1 MNIMSEK
8 NLVPQPD
15 NELQKV
21 EEAADREFQLPTTDI
36 RESADAFVLVTDL
49 PGVEQ
54 EALGVSLEKG
64 LLTIQGRRQRRTF
77 GDEYALRWGETM
89 DADFRRS
96 FRIPEEIDAEK
107 IGAELSHGVLTLTL
121 PKSQAVSRRIEVKSI

>member
-1 MNIMSEK
+1 MSEK

-15 NELQKV
+15 TELQNV
-21 EEAADREFQLPTTDI
+21 EEAADRNVQIPVTDI

-54 EALGVSLEKG
+54 ESLGVSLEKG
-64 LLTIQGRRQRRTF
+64 LLTIQGRRQRKTF
-77 GDEYALRWGETM
+77 GDEYALRWGETQ

-96 FRIPEEIDAEK
+96 FRIPEEIDAEN

-121 PKSQAVSRRIEVKSI
+121 PKSQAVSRRIEVKSV